1 MTDGKTYKAHENGGT
16 AHDVTDLDHHKIHVT
31 FIANKSGTKL
41 KSDMMTL
48 PQLRDRILK
57 TRAKEKLELGWLKLA
72 TFGNVRSEPTATSKG
87 GALRHDANVLTVEGI
102 ELDFDGAHGTVV
114 MSLDEAIEIIKRMNI
129 RTLIYTTPSSTAD
142 KPRWRILMPFSESM
156 PLDPLSSPKVRKE
169 VRAKYVARVNGY
181 FGNIFAHESFTLSQ
195 GFVYGHVLNK
205 PDIEAII
212 INGDFIDL
220 RNDLQ
225 RYETNGRKT
234 IKADSNKSGGKKTN
248 KFEALLAA
256 MGDGDGYSG
265 FRENIRD
272 AIGSY
277 VATHGSGLDRETLK
291 IIIRTTIDNAPK
303 DKDRDPASIERYKSD
318 TELDSM
324 IDGAIARGFGN
335 RADVAEMFPWRET
348 KPNRFPLPS
357 MHNARLAITALG
369 IECRYDTFHNAI
381 LLGYKDDDVRHQ
393 LQSIVGEVSDNA
405 VMALRQKMSER
416 FGLDFTERFT
426 RDAVISLA
434 LEHCFDPVCDMLDQ
448 AEANW
453 DSVERLDRMAVDY
466 FNCEDTPLNRAC
478 VRKMMIGAVHRAR
491 VPGCKFDTIALFESK
506 EGWNKS
512 TAFYILAGDD
522 NFSDEPIIGRNSRE
536 VQEQLATVWI
546 HENADLA
553 GMKKADVDSVKTFA
567 SRRFD
572 IARPAYGRLPKKQP
586 RHSIEVGTTNGEK
599 YLPSQTGNRRFWP
612 LKVLKSID
620 LVKLRE
626 DRLQLWGEAAKCE
639 KAGESV
645 TLDEALWEAAGEA
658 QEQRRMEDP
667 WEIKLAEISDWGFV
681 KGLSNKTIVH
691 FVGNQR
697 RIATLTILEDILGIH
712 QAKDLKQNDTMRL
725 SNVMRSLGWKKP
737 DNKIWIDGKQV
748 RGFYCEWIDQGL
760 LDAIRSDDGGG
771 LSKDP
776 DDIYTEAEAIV
787 AAGVAEA
794 EILAAAQ
801 LRASGKPIQWYGG
814 RGLFY

>member
-1 MTDGKTYKAHENGGT
+1 MTANPTHRQHTNGDA
-16 AHDVTDLDHHKIHVT
+16 AHDATDLDHHTIQVT

-41 KSDMMTL
+41 KSHTMTL
-48 PQLRDRILK
+48 PELQARILT
-57 TRAKEKLELGWLKLA
+57 TRAKAKLELGWLKLA
-72 TFGNVRSEPTATSKG
+72 TFGDVRSEPTAASKG
-87 GALRHDANVLTVEGI
+87 HALRHDANVLTIDGI

-114 MSLDEAIEIIKRMNI
+114 MSLDEAIETLRRMNV

-169 VRAKYVARVNGY
+169 MRAKFVARVNGY

-195 GFVYGHVLNK
+195 GFVYGHLLDK

-212 INGDFIDL
+212 IDGDFIDQ

-225 RYETNGRKT
+225 RYEANGRKT
-234 IKADSNKSGGKKTN
+234 IKADSNKADGKKTN
-248 KFEALLAA
+248 KFETLLSTV
-256 MGDGDGYSG
+256 GDGEGRAG

-291 IIIRTTIDNAPK
+291 VIIRNTIDNAPK
-303 DKDRDPASIERYKSD
+303 DKDRDPASIDRYKSD
-318 TELDSM
+318 TELDSL
-324 IDGAIARGFGN
+324 IEGAIARGFGN
-335 RADVAEMFPWRET
+335 KADVAEMFPWRET
-348 KPNRFPLPS
+348 KPNRSPLPS
-357 MHNARLAITALG
+357 MHNARLAITKLG
-369 IECRYDTFHNAI
+369 IECRYDTFHNTI
-381 LLGYKDDDVRHQ
+381 LLGYKDDDVQHQ
-393 LQSIVGEVSDNA
+393 LHSIVGEVSDNA

-453 DSVERLDRMAVDY
+453 DGVERLDRMAVDY
-466 FNCEDTPLNRAC
+466 FNCENTPLNRAF

-491 VPGCKFDTIALFESK
+491 VPGCKFDTIAVFESD

-512 TAFYILAGDD
+512 SALNELAGDD
-522 NFSDEPIIGRNSRE
+522 NFSDESILGKGSRE

-553 GMKKADVDSVKTFA
+553 GMRKAEVESVKSFA
-567 SRRFD
+567 SRRVD
-572 IARPAYGRLPKKQP
+572 IARPAYGHLPKKQK
-586 RHSIEVGTTNGEK
+586 RHSIEVGTTNAPR
-599 YLPSQTGNRRFWP
+599 YLQSQTGNRRFWP

-626 DRLQLWGEAAKCE
+626 DRLQLWGEAAKSE
-639 KAGESV
+639 RGGESV
-645 TLDEALWEAAGEA
+645 ALDEALWATAGEA

-667 WEIKLAEISDWGFV
+667 WEIKLAEYSDWGFV
-681 KGLSNKTIVH
+681 NKTIVH
-691 FVGNQR
+691 VAGNQA
-697 RIATLTILEDILGIH
+697 RIATLTLLEDVLGIH

-737 DNKIWIDGKQV
+737 DNKIYIDGKQV
-748 RGFYCEWIDQGL
+748 RGFYREWIDQDL
-760 LDAIRSDDGGG
+760 LDAIRTSRDPSEYEYQFDLNNTYPDEREYTVAMG
-771 LSKDP
+771 KDQ
-776 DDIYTEAEAIV
+776 D
-787 AAGVAEA
+787 

-801 LRASGKPIQWYGG
+801 LRASGKQIDWVCRPHII
-814 RGLFY
+814 